1 MIQIDF
7 NVDDKDW
14 KKNFPS
20 FKKYISKTVKETLK
34 LIDYKLPSDVHVSFL
49 LTSNKKIKELNLKF
63 RKKNKY
69 TNVLSFPMQSHY
81 KNSYCLGDIVLSNE
95 TLLREAMD
103 QNVTKYDY
111 LCKMTIHGMLHLL
124 DYDHKTDSQFKKM
137 NKYENLIFETVKY
150 KL

>member
-63 RKKNKY
+63 RKKK
-69 TNVLSFPMQSHY
+69 
-81 KNSYCLGDIVLSNE
+81 
-95 TLLREAMD
+95 
-103 QNVTKYDY
+103 
-111 LCKMTIHGMLHLL
+111 
-124 DYDHKTDSQFKKM
+124 
-137 NKYENLIFETVKY
+137 
-150 KL
+150 

>member
-69 TNVLSFPMQSHY
+69 TNVLSFPMQSNY

-103 QNVTKYDY
+103 QNVAKYDY

-124 DYDHKTDSQFKKM
+124 DYDHKTDSQFKQM